1 MSASYFAIT
10 VQILPK
16 AAFEQF
22 REEPQLSTGR
32 FEFLFEVGHTVTQ
45 SMRPRSKRLR
55 LLMSP

>member
-22 REEPQLSTGR
+22 REEPQLSAGR
-32 FEFLFEVGHTVTQ
+32 FEF
-45 SMRPRSKRLR
+45 
-55 LLMSP
+55 